1 MEPQASTLLRV
12 EKADACGSGSGGEVC
27 AGWERLKALFA
38 EYVLDTDGCFCAGC
52 SRAAGLGGGA
62 GGELRSK
69 RESMLL
75 GFVFV
80 FGGGDLVVLE
90 VDVIG
95 EAAEE
100 KSPQSPPKLSLRGAG
115 VGWVGGEVG
124 FAGAAGFMSKKEPPL
139 SDGCFVVEG
148 CLVCP
153 EGEVRLAKGEGLA
166 AGCWVKERELN
177 ASFIPPKD
185 CDCEVD

>member
-1 MEPQASTLLRV
+1 MLVFEI
-12 EKADACGSGSGGEVC
+12 E
-27 AGWERLKALFA
+27 
-38 EYVLDTDGCFCAGC
+38 GCFGAG
-52 SRAAGLGGGA
+52 AAGFGGGA
-62 GGELRSK
+62 GALRSK

-75 GFVFV
+75 GFA
-80 FGGGDLVVLE
+80 GSGLAVLD
-90 VDVIG
+90 VDVVG

-166 AGCWVKERELN
+166 AGEVKERELN
-177 ASFIPPKD
+177 ASFIPPKGW
-185 CDCEVD
+185 EVD